1 MNQNISLITAYIAGL
16 TAFFSPCLLPLLPSY
31 FSIITGFTFKDLYG
45 LNFDKIRPRVFLS
58 SFFFVVGFSM
68 VFTLL
73 GLTTSI
79 IGQYLIQNIFV
90 FIRLSGLILIILG
103 LVQLGVFHFES
114 LQYDYAWNVQ
124 KKLARLG
131 YVTAFATGAAFA
143 FIWIPCLGQI
153 LGAILILASQSETTT
168 TGGTLLL
175 AFSLGLGS
183 PFLLLGLF
191 FPQVFKIFRD
201 YRKAFLTM
209 SKIAGIVM
217 ILFGILL
224 LLDQYSLFL
233 GFFNKFMYNPAK
245 DIQP

>member
-1 MNQNISLITAYIAGL
+1 MNDNITLITAYIAGL

-58 SFFFVVGFSM
+58 SLFFVLGFTI

-73 GLTTSI
+73 GLTSSL
-79 IGQYLIQNIFV
+79 IGKYLIQNIYW

-103 LVQLGVFHFES
+103 LVQLGVFQFEA

-124 KKLARLG
+124 KRLAHLG
-131 YVTAFATGAAFA
+131 YITALATGAAFA

-153 LGAILILASQSETTT
+153 LGAILILASQTESVGE
-168 TGGTLLL
+168 GGILLSTF
-175 AFSLGLGS
+175 ALGLGS

-191 FPQVFKIFRD
+191 FPQFFKLFRD
-201 YRKAFLTM
+201 NRKTLILL
-209 SKIAGIVM
+209 SKAAGIIM
-217 ILFGILL
+217 IVFGIIL
-224 LLDQYSLFL
+224 LLDQYAWFL
-233 GFFNKFMYNPAK
+233 SFFNQFMYYPT
-245 DIQP
+245 IEPSP